1 MIAISRLQSANCKV
15 QIVKLR
21 WFIVFHFS
29 FFIFHFA
36 FPAYASDWPTFQGGP
51 LRKGVSDEQFKTP
64 DRVGWRVDI
73 REELP
78 PAYKPVEFSVPV
90 VSGDEIYV
98 GTSIKIFFRLSA
110 RDGSILWSFKT
121 PEGIESTAT
130 IFEDS
135 VYFGD
140 NSGTLYALQRKDGSL
155 IWKHESGGEIL
166 SSPLVVKGIVYLS
179 NAVGEVFAL
188 DAYTGKKLWQYKRS
202 GQKGY
207 TIRGSS
213 SPSHDGSN
221 LYVGFSDGFVVALT
235 PFDGALLWEK
245 RLAEARSQFKDIDA
259 SPVPDGDSLYVSF
272 YDGSLY
278 SLKAVDGSIN
288 WKFDD
293 GGAGTPAIGK
303 DAIFLPS
310 SRGSVYSLD
319 KITGKQN
326 WAHKL
331 EKAIASSII
340 AVDGYLLFGLSD
352 NGIKAIDAERGEE
365 KWRYAPGSGVY
376 NGLAYSNGNLY
387 FMSNGGFIY
396 SIPCK

>member
-1 MIAISRLQSANCKV
+1 MIAISRLQSAKCKV
-15 QIVKLR
+15 QNANLR

-51 LRKGVSDEQFKTP
+51 LRKGVSDEQFKIP

-73 REELP
+73 REAFSP
-78 PAYKPVEFSVPV
+78 SYKPVEFSVPV

-98 GTSIKIFFRLSA
+98 GTSIKIFFRISA
-110 RDGSILWSFKT
+110 RDGSILWSYKT
-121 PEGIESTAT
+121 PEVIESTAT
-130 IFEDS
+130 ISEDS

-140 NSGTLYALQRKDGSL
+140 NSGTLYALKRKDGTLS
-155 IWKHESGGEIL
+155 WKHESGGEIL

-188 DAYTGKKLWQYKRS
+188 DAYTGKKLWQYKRP

-207 TIRGSS
+207 SIRGSS

-221 LYVGFSDGFVVALT
+221 LYIGFSDGFVVALN

-288 WKFDD
+288 C
-293 GGAGTPAIGK
+293 
-303 DAIFLPS
+303 L
-310 SRGSVYSLD
+310 YSLD

-352 NGIKAIDAERGEE
+352 NGVKAIDAEKGEE
-365 KWRYAPGSGVY
+365 KWRYTPGSGVY